1 MTRAT
6 AVEIAVATTPSA
18 TAVRRAARPGRQR
31 GAVAVAVAVAHL
43 PTRPWTRT
51 DPGVASGASRADAP
65 LAMRQDEAP

>member
-31 GAVAVAVAVAHL
+31 GAVAVAVAHL